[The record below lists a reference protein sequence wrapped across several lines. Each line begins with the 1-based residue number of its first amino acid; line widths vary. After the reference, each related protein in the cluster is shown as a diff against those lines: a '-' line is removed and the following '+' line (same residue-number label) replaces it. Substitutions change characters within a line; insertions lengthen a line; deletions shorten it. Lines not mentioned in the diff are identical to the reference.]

1 MSAFTFSSLS
11 KIASGY
17 FLQII
22 PKFYTLR
29 AWVQPLTLE
38 EDWALVLPLIDASL
52 ICVTINRCVP
62 RIEQAFL
69 TYSVR
74 DASI

>member
-1 MSAFTFSSLS
+1 MPQICQLSHSLPS
-11 KIASGY
+11 LKLQVDII

-52 ICVTINRCVP
+52 ICVTP
-62 RIEQAFL
+62 L
-69 TYSVR
+69 TVVYL
-74 DASI
+74 A